1 MPKPDIIYIT
11 TDQQYSGAMSCA
23 GNDDLATPNM
33 DRLAAEGTRFERA
46 YCTYPLCTPS
56 RASMFGGR
64 MPHELGIYANS
75 QGIDEHFRSE
85 ELGLLLRN
93 NGYECAYGGK
103 WHVPE
108 IAMPNGHGFDVYS
121 GFDDVS
127 LPTRLKHYL
136 HDRNSSTPLFLVA
149 SFDNPH
155 NICEW
160 RRDQNIPWGEI
171 GAPPAPEECP
181 VLPANFEIPPY
192 EPEIIRSV
200 TLADRRIYPDD
211 RYTQDQWRRYRW
223 AYFRL
228 VELVDR
234 EIGRTIEVLERE
246 GYLENALVIF
256 SSDHGDS
263 HGAHRLVQKSFL
275 YEEAVRVPL
284 IVATPERKK
293 SGVSIASPTSA
304 SLDVYQTICDYAGIV
319 SPEGTRG
326 VSLRKLLDDGEKVLD
341 REYVAVETQ
350 LDDSPRNRGRMI
362 TGDRHKYIAYEW
374 GAYREQLFDLID
386 DPGEMVN
393 LAVSARHS
401 SILDRYRGFLREWCV
416 ESSDQFYGGHYSH
429 PDVPFMVPGDRYPKN
444 R

>member
-1 MPKPDIIYIT
+1 
-11 TDQQYSGAMSCA
+11 MSCA
-23 GNDDLATPNM
+23 GNEDLNTPNM

-64 MPHELGIYANS
+64 MPHELGIRTNG
-75 QGIDEHFRSE
+75 QGVDERYRSE

-93 NGYECAYGGK
+93 IGYECAYGGK

-108 IAMPNGHGFDVYS
+108 IAMPDGHGFDVYS
-121 GFDDVS
+121 GFDDVG
-127 LPTRLKHYL
+127 LPTRLEQYL
-136 HDRNSSTPLFLVA
+136 RNRNTSAPLFLVA

-171 GAPPAPEECP
+171 GVPPVPEDCP

-200 TLADRRIYPDD
+200 TMADRRLYPDD
-211 RYTQDQWRRYRW
+211 RYTHDQWRRYRW

-234 EIGRTIEVLERE
+234 EIGRTIEVLDNED
-246 GYLENALVIF
+246 YLENALVVF
-256 SSDHGDS
+256 SSDHGDG
-263 HGAHRLVQKSFL
+263 HGAHKLVQKSFL

-284 IVATPERKK
+284 IVDTPERRNR
-293 SGVSIASPTSA
+293 GVSIASPIS
-304 SLDVYQTICDYAGIV
+304 SGLDVYQTICDYAEVV
-319 SPEGTRG
+319 SPEGTGG
-326 VSLRKLLDDGEKVLD
+326 VSLRRAAEEGEAESD
-341 REYVAVETQ
+341 REYIAVETQ
-350 LDDSPRNRGRMI
+350 LNGSPQDRGRMI
-362 TGDRHKYIAYEW
+362 AGDRYKYVAYEW

-386 DPGEMVN
+386 DPGEMIN
-393 LAVSARHS
+393 LAVSAKHKS
-401 SILDRYRGFLREWCV
+401 VLDRHRAWLGEWC
-416 ESSDQFYGGHYSH
+416 EETGDQFYGGHYSH
-429 PDVPFMVPGDRYPKN
+429 PDVPFMVPGDPYPQN
-444 R
+444 P